1 MMRPPNRG
9 WSLLLVASLA
19 GAPVHADEGAPG
31 GWNAG
36 TVRPT
41 TPPSPDQTITLR
53 LYEPGAFD
61 RRLPYQP
68 PARGN
73 DRAFALDVQAV
84 MTRCADGRQLIT
96 ALVIGGA
103 VTPLDARC
111 PEAGPP
117 RGPAPPCDAN
127 GWNCATKPGP

>member
-1 MMRPPNRG
+1 MKRPANPR
-9 WSLLLVASLA
+9 WSLLLATSLA
-19 GAPVHADEGAPG
+19 AAPVHAADETTRS
-31 GWNAG
+31 WQAG
-36 TVRPT
+36 TARP
-41 TPPSPDQTITLR
+41 PAPSAPDQILDLR
-53 LYEPGAFD
+53 IYESAAFD

-96 ALVIGGA
+96 ALVIGGT

-111 PEAGPP
+111 PESAPP
-117 RGPAPPCDAN
+117 GDPAPQCDAKR
-127 GWNCATKPGP
+127 WNCSTKPVP